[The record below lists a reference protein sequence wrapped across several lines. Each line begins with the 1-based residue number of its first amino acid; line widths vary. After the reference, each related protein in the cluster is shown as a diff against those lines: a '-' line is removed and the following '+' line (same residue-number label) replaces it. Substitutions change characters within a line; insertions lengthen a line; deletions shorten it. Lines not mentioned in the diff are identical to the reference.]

1 MKKGKPYNFS
11 WYVLATFI
19 LRETH
24 KENLLLD
31 GDNEVQSQLVN
42 YLKDTGTGKI
52 PVEKR
57 SFLKNSDYFSV

>member
-1 MKKGKPYNFS
+1 MKGGKPYNFS

-31 GDNEVQSQLVN
+31 GDNEVQSQLFN
-42 YLKDTGTGKI
+42 DLKVTGKGKI

-57 SFLKNSDYFSV
+57 SFLKNSDYFLV